1 MRMTLELTPHVAAS
15 LATQTRARA
24 VSLDTYVRHLIEE
37 QAAAVD
43 RREQPMPLEPF
54 EAELDALAA
63 DSETLPYL
71 PAEALTRESFYQD
84 HH

>member
-1 MRMTLELTPHVAAS
+1 MTMTLELTTHVAARIT
-15 LATQTRARA
+15 AQAQARGVA
-24 VSLDTYVRHLIEE
+24 LDTYVRNLIEA

-43 RREQPMPLEPF
+43 QREQPMTLESF

-63 DSETLPYL
+63 DSETLPSL

-84 HH
+84 HD

>member
-1 MRMTLELTPHVAAS
+1 MTITLELTPHVAAS
-15 LATQTRARA
+15 LAAQARG
-24 VSLDTYVRHLIEE
+24 VSLDTYVRNLIEE

-43 RREQPMPLEPF
+43 HREQPMTLEPF

-71 PAEALTRESFYQD
+71 PAEALTRERFDQD
-84 HH
+84 HD